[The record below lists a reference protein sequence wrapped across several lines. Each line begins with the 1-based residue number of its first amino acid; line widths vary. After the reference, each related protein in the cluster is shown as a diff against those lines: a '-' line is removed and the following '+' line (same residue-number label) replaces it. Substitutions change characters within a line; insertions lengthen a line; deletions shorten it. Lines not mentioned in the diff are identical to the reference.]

1 MSINTASKYY
11 NFMITLFHEKEF
23 NASALRAQYEVSSRL
38 LRLLKE
44 ANYIKKEGKV
54 TRWIGDEPTLT
65 LANTLVKQAKKESRI
80 EKAHIR
86 VGQKQMTITPI
97 RKVPVDNPQP
107 IVKEAEYDNSNS
119 KVFLILAVGAIVG
132 FMIATII
139 WK

>member
-1 MSINTASKYY
+1 MSRNTASKYY

-23 NASALRAQYEVSSRL
+23 NASALRAQYAVSSRL

-107 IVKEAEYDNSNS
+107 IVKEAEYDTSNS
-119 KVFLILAVGAIVG
+119 KIILILAVGAIVG

>member
-1 MSINTASKYY
+1 MVTLY
-11 NFMITLFHEKEF
+11 NEKEF
-23 NASALRAQYEVSSRL
+23 NASALRAQYAVSSRL
-38 LRLLKE
+38 MRLLKE
-44 ANYIKKEGKV
+44 ANYIKKEGNV
-54 TRWIGDEPTLT
+54 TRWIGDVPTLT

-80 EKAHIR
+80 EKAHVR

-97 RKVPVDNPQP
+97 RKAPVSTPEP

>member
-1 MSINTASKYY
+1 MSRNTASKYY
-11 NFMITLFHEKEF
+11 NFMVTLYNEKEF
-23 NASALRAQYEVSSRL
+23 NASALRAQYAVSSRL
-38 LRLLKE
+38 MRLLKE
-44 ANYIKKEGKV
+44 ANYIKKEGNV
-54 TRWIGDEPTLT
+54 TRWIGDVPTLT

-107 IVKEAEYDNSNS
+107 IVKEAEYDTSNS
-119 KVFLILAVGAIVG
+119 KIILILAVGAIVG